1 MTFLTEILKP
11 HKLNT
16 GKNVLFI
23 DDLVH
28 DYFNVRDIY
37 NKFEQYTTSP
47 KFFLKLIYTNLTARI
62 PLASYPSLK
71 E

>member
-1 MTFLTEILKP
+1 MTFLTELFKP
-11 HKLNT
+11 HELNP

-37 NKFEQYTTSP
+37 DKFEQYTASH
-47 KFFLKLIYTNLTARI
+47 KFFLKANLHCFS
-62 PLASYPSLK
+62 P
-71 E
+71 

>member
-11 HKLNT
+11 HELNA
-16 GKNVLFI
+16 GKNVLII

-37 NKFEQYTTSP
+37 DKFKQYTARP
-47 KFFLKLIYTNLTARI
+47 KFF
-62 PLASYPSLK
+62 
-71 E
+71 

>member
-11 HKLNT
+11 HELNA

-28 DYFNVRDIY
+28 GLFNVRDIY
-37 NKFEQYTTSP
+37 DKFEQYTASP
-47 KFFLKLIYTNLTARI
+47 KFFLKANLH
-62 PLASYPSLK
+62 
-71 E
+71 

>member
-11 HKLNT
+11 HELNA
-16 GKNVLFI
+16 GKNVLII

-37 NKFEQYTTSP
+37 DKFEQYTASP
-47 KFFLKLIYTNLTARI
+47 KFFLKANLH
-62 PLASYPSLK
+62 
-71 E
+71 